1 MTETVN
7 IVPLERLESWLG
19 QIQEA
24 KARHRLGDALDAAL
38 QATQRAEGSIS
49 RLEQLAGFTPLVA
62 AYLDPSDRE
71 QCRRL
76 LNDLKGVGRHLKQ
89 ASDAATL
96 QSAATKVPH
105 LQGLIDQADALV
117 RRGWKAKTD
126 QAFSATARLGAVL
139 REIPET
145 QQLGSDMDAL
155 TQRAQ
160 QLEAYVEDAEWSTA
174 EFAALEAERDRAKD
188 KLAKSG
194 AGEEVVTFLLA
205 VAARSATLATV
216 TRGVRDWLDAREA
229 LERFNVGL

>member
-1 MTETVN
+1 MADTVN
-7 IVPLERLESWLG
+7 IDPLERLESRLG

-24 KARHRLGDALDAAL
+24 KDRHRLGDALDAAL
-38 QATQRAEGSIS
+38 QATQRAEDSIS

-62 AYLDPSDRE
+62 AYLDPSDLE
-71 QCRRL
+71 QCRHFL
-76 LNDLKGVGRHLKQ
+76 SDLKGVGQHLSQ

-96 QSAATKVPH
+96 QGAATGVPH
-105 LQGLIDQADALV
+105 LQGLINQTDTLI

-174 EFAALEAERDRAKD
+174 EFAALAAERDRAKD

-216 TRGVRDWLDAREA
+216 TREVRDWLDAREA